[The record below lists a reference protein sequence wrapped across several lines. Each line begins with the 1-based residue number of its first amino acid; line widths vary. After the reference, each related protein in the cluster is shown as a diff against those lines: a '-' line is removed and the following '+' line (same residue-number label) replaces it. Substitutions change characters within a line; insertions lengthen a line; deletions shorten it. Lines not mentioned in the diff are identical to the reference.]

1 MPGPETA
8 HSPNAEELN
17 TLYWVMLIIAG
28 ALIVGIN
35 AALVALV
42 LRYRARRGTEPRR
55 IQSTRPAQILLGSMF
70 AALAAFI
77 LVLGIAFTKDA
88 TEVEATGSEGLQAS
102 AQRTAQRNIELP
114 TGDVEPLVV
123 EASGQQWIWRYE
135 YPDGTFS
142 YYELVVPVDTAVVVK
157 LTSTDVVHRWW
168 VPGLGGKFDAVPDQ
182 SNQTWFKADEEGTY
196 EGASYQFSGASY
208 AAMRTEVTVVSV
220 EEYEAWLEQQS
231 TDIQAAQAFVQ
242 EQVGADT
249 KLANPAG
256 EADAQ
261 DTGQS
266 SGNPTSE
273 DVSSGGGSGSAE
285 GSQ

>member
-1 MPGPETA
+1 LGPETA

-35 AALVALV
+35 AALVAIV
-42 LRYRARRGTEPRR
+42 LRFRARRGAEPRR
-55 IQSTRPAQILLGSMF
+55 VQSTRPGQILLGAMF
-70 AALAAFI
+70 AALAAFVI
-77 LVLGIAFTKDA
+77 VLGVAFTSDA
-88 TEVEATGSEGLQAS
+88 TKVEATGSEGLQAS
-102 AQRTAQRNIELP
+102 AQRTAQRDIDLP
-114 TGDVEPLVV
+114 TGDAEPLVV

-142 YYELVVPVDTAVVVK
+142 YYELIVPVDTAVVVK
-157 LTSTDVVHRWW
+157 LASTDVVHRWW

-196 EGASYQFSGASY
+196 EGASYQYSGAAY

-220 EEYEAWLEQQS
+220 EEYEAWLEQQA

-242 EQVGADT
+242 EQVAADSQ
-249 KLANPAG
+249 LANPAG
-256 EADAQ
+256 EADASEQ
-261 DTGQS
+261 GQS
-266 SGNPTSE
+266 SPNPTSE
-273 DVSSGGGSGSAE
+273 EETAAGGSGSAE